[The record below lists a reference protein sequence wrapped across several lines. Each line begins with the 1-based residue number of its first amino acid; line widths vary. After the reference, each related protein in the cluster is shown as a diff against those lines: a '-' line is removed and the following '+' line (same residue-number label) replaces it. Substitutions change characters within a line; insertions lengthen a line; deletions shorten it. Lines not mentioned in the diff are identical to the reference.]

1 MNDNPLSYNGRRII
15 VFMRFVAVFVQL
27 HILIPAG
34 ACNRYVAYVLRA
46 PEIDKNG
53 QLAST

>member
-1 MNDNPLSYNGRRII
+1 MNDNPLSYYGRRII